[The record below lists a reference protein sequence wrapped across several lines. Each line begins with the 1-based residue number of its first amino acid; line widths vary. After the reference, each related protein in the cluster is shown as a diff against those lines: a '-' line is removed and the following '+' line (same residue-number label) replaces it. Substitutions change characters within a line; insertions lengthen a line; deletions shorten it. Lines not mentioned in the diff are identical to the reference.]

1 MSPSAAGKPG
11 KSAGL
16 RKAGDSDV
24 HPSTPPTTAD
34 EAPLLRVGATTAD
47 AVGMPDKNKLVDL
60 GVQVPKS
67 LRKSV
72 RQEAARRGMTV
83 DEVVAEALRMRLG
96 R

>member
-1 MSPSAAGKPG
+1 MTPAPSSKKRPT
-11 KSAGL
+11 L

-24 HPSTPPTTAD
+24 HPSTPPD
-34 EAPLLRVGATTAD
+34 QPEESSLLRVGATTAD
-47 AVGMPDKNKLVDL
+47 AVGMPDKNKMVDL

-72 RQEAARRGMTV
+72 RQEAGRRGMTV
-83 DEVVAEALRMRLG
+83 DQVVAEALRARLG